1 VDVSR
6 FLDELPGLFDVF
18 PRSRAPRGR
27 GYDDILAAVPN
38 LSTENILATLNL
50 AASLLG
56 EGESYV
62 EVGSYA
68 GASLIGAMRGN
79 AASDFVAVDHFGGR
93 GWLAATRRDFDA
105 NVARLGATQATVLEG
120 DAFAVLESDRLA
132 GRRVGVLFWDADHS
146 HDGQLRGLRAI
157 ERHLA
162 AQALVIC
169 DNADWS
175 GVVRAVEDWCEE
187 QPAARLALELQGRDG
202 GQPWWHDGLRILA
215 WQRPAGPDR

>member
-1 VDVSR
+1 VDWSR
-6 FLDELPGLFDVF
+6 FLAELPGLFDDF
-18 PRSRAPRGR
+18 PRSRTPRRR
-27 GYDDILAAVPN
+27 GFEEILAAVSN

-50 AASLLG
+50 AASLL
-56 EGESYV
+56 EPGESYV

-68 GASLIGAMRGN
+68 GASLVGAMRGN
-79 AASDFVAVDHFGGR
+79 AACDFVAIDHFGGR

-105 NVARLGATQATVLEG
+105 NVARLGAAHATVLEG
-120 DAFAVLESDRLA
+120 DAFEVLDSERLA

-162 AQALVIC
+162 PQALVIC

-187 QPAARLALELQGRDG
+187 QPAARLALELHGRDG
-202 GQPWWHDGLRILA
+202 GQPWWHDGLRIVA